1 MSKSWLN
8 YHLFHIPRFVHMC
21 LDPCKDLADSFDMDL
36 LDNLAGSC
44 KPIFRSNWTLSMKH
58 AKFYI
63 NFIHI
68 NNMIYLQLLTALPP
82 FSAHLALLPHGL
94 FAHGLWFVGLGGGL
108 EFNVFNV
115 GLNEELLITTAS
127 LGGLCLFVLNIQY
140 QGIQE

>member
-1 MSKSWLN
+1 MN
-8 YHLFHIPRFVHMC
+8 YHLFHILRFVHMC

-36 LDNLAGSC
+36 LDNLVGNC
-44 KPIFRSNWTLSMKH
+44 KPILEAIELYVWNMLNFTLISN
-58 AKFYI
+58 I
-63 NFIHI
+63 IHI

-140 QGIQE
+140 QGMQELMG